1 MALPEK
7 IRDEIQ
13 KSHKRRLELTG
24 TKYAKTF
31 FKSKKFYMSLIL
43 LALNE
48 DKDKTRVNF
57 LAKQGYLNI
66 LSPDLGKQLTPLEKC
81 FDNTNKW

>member
-1 MALPEK
+1 
-7 IRDEIQ
+7 
-13 KSHKRRLELTG
+13 
-24 TKYAKTF
+24 
-31 FKSKKFYMSLIL
+31 MSLIL